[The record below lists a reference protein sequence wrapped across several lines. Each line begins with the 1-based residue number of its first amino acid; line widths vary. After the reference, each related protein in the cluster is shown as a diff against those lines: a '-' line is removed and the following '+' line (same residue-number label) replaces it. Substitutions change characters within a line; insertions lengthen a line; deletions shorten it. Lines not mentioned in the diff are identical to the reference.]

1 MTDPP
6 RDPDAPVFEFA
17 PRRRIV
23 NRKDDG
29 PQNIGQLIMPT
40 LAKLGLKTR
49 ARHLQIMG
57 LWPGVVGEA
66 VAAGAH
72 PTAYDRGRLLVE
84 TDSPALGHQLHL
96 QRQTIIDQLNAAI
109 GERVV
114 TQIRFKLEPG
124 K

>member
-1 MTDPP
+1 M
-6 RDPDAPVFEFA
+6 FEFA
-17 PRRRIV
+17 PRRRIA

-40 LAKLGLKTR
+40 LAKLGLKTK

-57 LWPGVVGEA
+57 LWAEVVGEA
-66 VAAGAH
+66 VAVGAH
-72 PTAYDRGRLLVE
+72 PTSYDRGRLVVE

-96 QRQTIIDQLNAAI
+96 QQQTIIDQLNAAI

-114 TQIRFKLEPG
+114 TQIRFKLQPG
-124 K
+124 Q